1 MFIQSLFIAA
11 FCNLDRYRTL
21 IIFIRFSSTKIYHKR
36 KLQNNTVAASNPIHD
51 WRRHSF
57 YNVGFIQFKK
67 IILGSMSQ
75 IYQSSIV

>member
-1 MFIQSLFIAA
+1 MFVRSLFTIV
-11 FCNLDRYRTL
+11 FRILDRYRAL
-21 IIFIRFSSTKIYHKR
+21 INFTQFSSTKIYHKR

-51 WRRHSF
+51 WRRHFF